1 MNNATVTNSFFTDY
15 TLYDMEL
22 INTISS
28 GCSFIATCIIL
39 IKVLDVPSFFSKVR
53 ERRALQK
60 KKAERRELER
70 VRKLINSVKA
80 HGDVV
85 DIDEL
90 LSDDDDDEQTQIDN
104 VGVMKIAH
112 RKGTKKKSNEEKI

>member
-1 MNNATVTNSFFTDY
+1 MNNATISNSFFTNY
-15 TLYDMEL
+15 TMYDMEL

-28 GCSFIATCIIL
+28 GCSFIATCIIMV
-39 IKVLDVPSFFSKVR
+39 KVLDIPSWFSSIRRKR
-53 ERRALQK
+53 DTLRKNKERK
-60 KKAERRELER
+60 ELER

-90 LSDDDDDEQTQIDN
+90 LSDDDDQETEQN
-104 VGVMKIAH
+104 YAPGVMKIAH
-112 RKGTKKKSNEEKI
+112 KKKRQEEKV

>member
-1 MNNATVTNSFFTDY
+1 MNNGTVTNSFFTDY
-15 TLYDMEL
+15 STYDMEL

-28 GCSFIATCIIL
+28 GCSFVATCIIL
-39 IKVLDVPSFFSKVR
+39 VKVLDIPSFFKKVR
-53 ERRALQK
+53 DRRAVQK
-60 KKAERRELER
+60 RAKERKVLAR

-90 LSDDDDDEQTQIDN
+90 LSDDDDEETQIDDR
-104 VGVMKIAH
+104 GVMKIAH
-112 RKGTKKKSNEEKI
+112 RKKKGHEEKV

>member
-1 MNNATVTNSFFTDY
+1 MNNGTVTNSFFTDY
-15 TLYDMEL
+15 NTYDMEL

-28 GCSFIATCIIL
+28 GCSFVATCIIL
-39 IKVLDVPSFFSKVR
+39 VKVLDIPSFFKKVR
-53 ERRALQK
+53 ERRAVQK
-60 KKAERRELER
+60 RAKERRELER

-90 LSDDDDDEQTQIDN
+90 LSDDDEETMIDER
-104 VGVMKIAH
+104 GVMKIAH
-112 RKGTKKKSNEEKI
+112 KKKRHEEKV

>member
-1 MNNATVTNSFFTDY
+1 
-15 TLYDMEL
+15 
-22 INTISS
+22 
-28 GCSFIATCIIL
+28 
-39 IKVLDVPSFFSKVR
+39 VR

-60 KKAERRELER
+60 RAKERRELER

-90 LSDDDDDEQTQIDN
+90 LSDDEEETQIDDR
-104 VGVMKIAH
+104 GVMKIAH
-112 RKGTKKKSNEEKI
+112 RKGAKKKSNEEKI

>member
-15 TLYDMEL
+15 SLYDMEL

-60 KKAERRELER
+60 RAKERRELER

-90 LSDDDDDEQTQIDN
+90 LSDDDDEETQIDDI
-104 VGVMKIAH
+104 GVMKIAH
-112 RKGTKKKSNEEKI
+112 RKGAKKKSNEEKI

>member
-1 MNNATVTNSFFTDY
+1 MNNSTVTNSFFTDY

-90 LSDDDDDEQTQIDN
+90 LSDDDDEETQIDDR
-104 VGVMKIAH
+104 GVMKIAH
-112 RKGTKKKSNEEKI
+112 RKGAKKKSNEEKI

>member
-1 MNNATVTNSFFTDY
+1 MNNATISNSFFTDY
-15 TLYDMEL
+15 TMYDMEL

-28 GCSFIATCIIL
+28 GCSFIATCIIMV
-39 IKVLDVPSFFSKVR
+39 KVLDVPSWFSSIRKKR
-53 ERRALQK
+53 DTLRKNKERK
-60 KKAERRELER
+60 ELER

-90 LSDDDDDEQTQIDN
+90 LSDDDQETEQN
-104 VGVMKIAH
+104 YAPGVMKIAH
-112 RKGTKKKSNEEKI
+112 KKKRQEEKV

>member
-90 LSDDDDDEQTQIDN
+90 LSDDDDDEETQIDN

>member
-15 TLYDMEL
+15 SLYDMEL

-60 KKAERRELER
+60 RAKERRELER

-90 LSDDDDDEQTQIDN
+90 LSDDDDEETQIDDR
-104 VGVMKIAH
+104 GVMKIAH
-112 RKGTKKKSNEEKI
+112 RKGAKKKSNEEKI

>member
-1 MNNATVTNSFFTDY
+1 
-15 TLYDMEL
+15 
-22 INTISS
+22 
-28 GCSFIATCIIL
+28 
-39 IKVLDVPSFFSKVR
+39 VLDVPSFFSKVR

-90 LSDDDDDEQTQIDN
+90 LSDDDDDEETQIDN

>member
-15 TLYDMEL
+15 SLYDMEL

-60 KKAERRELER
+60 RAKERRELER

-85 DIDEL
+85 DIDDL
-90 LSDDDDDEQTQIDN
+90 LSDDDDEETQIDDR
-104 VGVMKIAH
+104 GVMKIAH
-112 RKGTKKKSNEEKI
+112 RKGAKKKSNEEKI

>member
-15 TLYDMEL
+15 SLYDMEL

-39 IKVLDVPSFFSKVR
+39 IKVLDVPSFFKQVR
-53 ERRALQK
+53 QRRLIQK
-60 KKAERRELER
+60 KAKERKELER

-80 HGDVV
+80 HGDIV

-90 LSDDDDDEQTQIDN
+90 LSDDDDEETQIDDR
-104 VGVMKIAH
+104 GVMKIAH
-112 RKGTKKKSNEEKI
+112 RKGAKKKSNEEKI

>member
-1 MNNATVTNSFFTDY
+1 MNNGTISNSFFTDY
-15 TLYDMEL
+15 SMYDMEL

-28 GCSFIATCIIL
+28 GCSLVATCIIL
-39 IKVLDVPSFFSKVR
+39 VKVLDIPSFFKKVR
-53 ERRALQK
+53 QRRALQK
-60 KKAERRELER
+60 KAHERRELER

-90 LSDDDDDEQTQIDN
+90 LSDDDDEETEQN
-104 VGVMKIAH
+104 NAPGVMKIAH
-112 RKGTKKKSNEEKI
+112 KKKRQEEKV

>member
-1 MNNATVTNSFFTDY
+1 MNNSTVTNSFITDY

-90 LSDDDDDEQTQIDN
+90 LSDDDEQTQIDN

>member
-53 ERRALQK
+53 QRRALQK

-90 LSDDDDDEQTQIDN
+90 LSDDDDDEETQIDN

>member
-1 MNNATVTNSFFTDY
+1 MNNGTISNSFFTDY
-15 TLYDMEL
+15 TMYDMEL

-28 GCSFIATCIIL
+28 GCSLVATCIIL
-39 IKVLDVPSFFSKVR
+39 VKVLDIPSFFKKVR
-53 ERRALQK
+53 QRRALQK
-60 KKAERRELER
+60 KAHERRELER

-90 LSDDDDDEQTQIDN
+90 LSDDDDEDTEQPDA
-104 VGVMKIAH
+104 GVMRIAH
-112 RKGTKKKSNEEKI
+112 KKKRQEEKV

>member
-1 MNNATVTNSFFTDY
+1 MNNGTVTNSFFTDY
-15 TLYDMEL
+15 STYDMEL

-28 GCSFIATCIIL
+28 GCSFVATCIIL
-39 IKVLDVPSFFSKVR
+39 VKVLDIPSFFKKVR
-53 ERRALQK
+53 DRRAVQK
-60 KKAERRELER
+60 RAKERKELER

-90 LSDDDDDEQTQIDN
+90 LSDDDDEETQIDDR
-104 VGVMKIAH
+104 GVMKIAH
-112 RKGTKKKSNEEKI
+112 RKKKGHEEKV

>member
-1 MNNATVTNSFFTDY
+1 MNNGTVTNSFFTDY
-15 TLYDMEL
+15 STYDMEL

-28 GCSFIATCIIL
+28 GCSFVATCIIL
-39 IKVLDVPSFFSKVR
+39 VKVLDIPSFFKKVR
-53 ERRALQK
+53 DRRAVQK
-60 KKAERRELER
+60 RAKERKELER

-90 LSDDDDDEQTQIDN
+90 LSDDDDEETQIDDR
-104 VGVMKIAH
+104 GVMKIAH
-112 RKGTKKKSNEEKI
+112 KKKRHEEKV

>member
-15 TLYDMEL
+15 SLYDMEL

-90 LSDDDDDEQTQIDN
+90 LSDDDDDEETQIDN

-112 RKGTKKKSNEEKI
+112 RKGKKKKSNEEKI

>member
-1 MNNATVTNSFFTDY
+1 
-15 TLYDMEL
+15 
-22 INTISS
+22 
-28 GCSFIATCIIL
+28 
-39 IKVLDVPSFFSKVR
+39 VLDVPSFFSKVR

-60 KKAERRELER
+60 RAKERRELER

-90 LSDDDDDEQTQIDN
+90 LSDDEEETQIDDR
-104 VGVMKIAH
+104 GVMKIAH
-112 RKGTKKKSNEEKI
+112 RKGAKKKSNEEKI

>member
-1 MNNATVTNSFFTDY
+1 MNNSTVTNSFFTDY

-90 LSDDDDDEQTQIDN
+90 LSDDDDDEETQIDN

>member
-1 MNNATVTNSFFTDY
+1 MNNATITNSFFTDY

-90 LSDDDDDEQTQIDN
+90 LSDDDDDEETQIDN

>member
-15 TLYDMEL
+15 SLYDMEL

-60 KKAERRELER
+60 RAKERRELER

-90 LSDDDDDEQTQIDN
+90 LSDDEEETQIDDR
-104 VGVMKIAH
+104 GVMKIAH
-112 RKGTKKKSNEEKI
+112 RKGAKKKSNEEKI

>member
-1 MNNATVTNSFFTDY
+1 
-15 TLYDMEL
+15 
-22 INTISS
+22 
-28 GCSFIATCIIL
+28 
-39 IKVLDVPSFFSKVR
+39 VLDVPSFFSKVR

-90 LSDDDDDEQTQIDN
+90 LSDDDDDEETQIDN

-112 RKGTKKKSNEEKI
+112 KKKKSHEEKV